1 MTPRRAA
8 RWGPRSTGRSIT
20 LGIAVALGILAGCTT
35 AATQSPSPAVSIAP
49 GSSESTNPQ
58 ATSWPGGVV
67 DAIVALGAADQQ
79 FDQVGKDLSAAVNS
93 NDMQTLLGVTENVQ
107 KFLKAN
113 QDYIPKLQGYD
124 ISKSLGDSLSTA
136 YAQML
141 AGITK
146 IHDSLVAGDGPGV
159 TAGCDTFV
167 AGSAAYGQARATLG
181 DFFNQ
186 AIFMKRH
193 YNL

>member
-1 MTPRRAA
+1 MTRRRAA
-8 RWGPRSTGRSIT
+8 RWGRRSASRSLT
-20 LGIAVALGILAGCTT
+20 LGIAVVLGILAGCST
-35 AATQSPSPAVSIAP
+35 AATQSPSPAASIGA
-49 GSSESTNPQ
+49 GSSESVDPQ

-67 DAIVALGAADQQ
+67 DAIVALGAADPQ
-79 FDQVGKDLSAAVNS
+79 FDQVGKDLSTAVNA
-93 NDMQTLLGVTENVQ
+93 NDMQTLLGVTTEVQ
-107 KFLKAN
+107 KFLTAN
-113 QDYIPKLQGYD
+113 QQYIPRVQGYD
-124 ISKSLGDSLSTA
+124 ATKSLGDSLATA

-159 TAGCDTFV
+159 TAGFDTFV
-167 AGSAAYGQARATLG
+167 SGSAAYGLARPTLG
-181 DFFNQ
+181 DYFNQ